1 MWEWGGRGDSWRKE
15 EEEGGRDKRK
25 KKKRLTP
32 KSEFVP
38 ATIISGQTAKQ
49 SNPSEQKP
57 C

>member
-1 MWEWGGRGDSWRKE
+1 MAVGGRR
-15 EEEGGRDKRK
+15 RRK
-25 KKKRLTP
+25 KGEETKERKKRLTP

-38 ATIISGQTAKQ
+38 ATIISGQAAKQ